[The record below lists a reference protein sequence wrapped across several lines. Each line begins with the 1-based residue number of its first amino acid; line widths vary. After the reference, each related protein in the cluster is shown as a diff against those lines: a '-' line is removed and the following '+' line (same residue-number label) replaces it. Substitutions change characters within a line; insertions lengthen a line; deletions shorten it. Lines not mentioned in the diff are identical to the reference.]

1 MVGQGDM
8 HYAALGGR
16 HRFEGYGSAGVGHAT
31 GHAARHVFE
40 RLLAAL
46 LVAFDV
52 YHQVGA
58 VVYAL
63 ADDVPYQELECLEGV
78 AFAPDEQA
86 GVVPFYLEDG
96 ASEVF
101 VVRLLHGNHG
111 VDVHEVD
118 EGLDHLRGDG
128 YAVGQGLD
136 FPGPDYGGFRA
147 YAEYAGLASTNDVY
161 FYVGAICVQFL

>member
-1 MVGQGDM
+1 MVGQGEVHDPT
-8 HYAALGGR
+8 LGGR
-16 HRFEGYGSAGVGHAT
+16 HRLEGYGSAGVGNAA
-31 GHAARHVFE
+31 GYAARHVFE

-58 VVYAL
+58 VIDAL
-63 ADDVPYQELECLEGV
+63 ADNVPHEELECLEGV

-86 GVVPFYLEDG
+86 GVVSLYLEDG
-96 ASEVF
+96 ASEIF

-111 VDVHEVD
+111 VDIHEID

-128 YAVGQGLD
+128 DAIRQGFHSCGSD
-136 FPGPDYGGFRA
+136 DGGFRA
-147 YAEYAGLASTNDVY
+147 YAEYAGLAPANDVY